1 MQNNPQKYSQP
12 IRPANT
18 GFRSGGN
25 WNDRQWNEVIAQEEI
40 TKRFGENYFDEI
52 LSKKKLDYNA
62 YIRNIK
68 AYVED
73 NVKGITTSQLRNV
86 FSRIKKVKPDNLDE
100 LYILRPKLAYVSGRS
115 ENKMKTL
122 IFLLDRLI
130 AKTDDAEKLVQF
142 QAFFEAVIAYHKYY
156 EKWSQ

>member
-12 IRPANT
+12 SRPASA

-25 WNDRQWNEVIAQEEI
+25 WNDRQWSEEIAQDEI
-40 TKRFGENYFDEI
+40 KKRFGENCFDEI
-52 LSKKKLDYNA
+52 LSEKKRDYND
-62 YIRNIK
+62 YIGKIK

-86 FSRIKKVKPDNLDE
+86 FSRIKNIKPDNLDD

-122 IFLLDRLI
+122 VFLLDLLI
-130 AKTDDAEKLVQF
+130 TKTDNAEKLVQL

-156 EKWSQ
+156 EKGSK